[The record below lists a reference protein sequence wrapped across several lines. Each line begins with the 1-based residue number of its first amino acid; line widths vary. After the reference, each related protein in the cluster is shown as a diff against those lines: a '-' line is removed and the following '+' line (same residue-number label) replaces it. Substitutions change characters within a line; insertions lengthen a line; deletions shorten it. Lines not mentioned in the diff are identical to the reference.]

1 MNKLLNNI
9 GVVLF
14 AIANVF
20 MANYYIRD
28 IVEYFNGGFSFEGM
42 RYFMPFVVVN
52 IAFLFALALIY
63 FEIGFGK
70 YLIYFLILAVAHN
83 MIFGAGVVGM
93 LFAGLII
100 ATISLIYSIWVIKAR
115 K

>member
-1 MNKLLNNI
+1 
-9 GVVLF
+9 
-14 AIANVF
+14 

-42 RYFMPFVVVN
+42 SYFMPFVVVN
-52 IAFLFALALIY
+52 IAFLFALVLIY
-63 FEIGFGK
+63 FEIGFSK
-70 YLIYFLILAVAHN
+70 HLMYFLLLAVAHN
-83 MIFGAGVVGM
+83 MIVGAGVVGM

-100 ATISLIYSIWVIKAR
+100 VTISLIYSIWVIKTR

>member
-1 MNKLLNNI
+1 
-9 GVVLF
+9 
-14 AIANVF
+14 

-28 IVEYFNGGFSFEGM
+28 IVEYINGGFGFEGM

-52 IAFLFALALIY
+52 VAFLFALALIY
-63 FEIGFGK
+63 FEMGFSK
-70 YLIYFLILAVAHN
+70 YLMYFLLLAVAHN
-83 MIFGAGVVGM
+83 MIVGAGVVGM

-100 ATISLIYSIWVIKAR
+100 VTISLIYSIWVIKTR